1 MRLVKGR
8 VWDIWVRQFRGKGN
22 HVASPHVV
30 AAGRAKTRQGPAAED
45 QGAAESPADLRRLVA
60 RELHDRVAQTLTGM
74 LVDLEN
80 FKSEPVAWD
89 DVLARLDTVQDS
101 TRQVLHNLRELL
113 NDLRGEEQ
121 FSDGFVDAVGT
132 LVAKFE
138 QKTSIA
144 TQLNVLPG
152 WPVSLTAP
160 ASLNL
165 YRIIEEALTNV
176 RRHSGAR
183 AVRIVLQPLSDNQ
196 VAVTVGDDGHGVET
210 DIPGMG
216 TLGMKERA
224 VILGGELRIDS
235 VRGDGT
241 TVHAIFPTHQLTPK
255 PRAGATQFLD

>member
-1 MRLVKGR
+1 M
-8 VWDIWVRQFRGKGN
+8 GN
-22 HVASPHVV
+22 HVASPQIV
-30 AAGRAKTRQGPAAED
+30 AAARAKAR
-45 QGAAESPADLRRLVA
+45 QGAAAEEQGAVESPADLRRLVA

-101 TRQVLHNLRELL
+101 TRQVLQNLRELL
-113 NDLRGEEQ
+113 HDLRGEDS

-138 QKTSIA
+138 QKTAIA
-144 TQLNVLPG
+144 TELNVLPG
-152 WPVSLTAP
+152 WPESLTAP

-196 VAVTVGDDGHGVET
+196 VAVTVGDDGHGVES
-210 DIPGMG
+210 DIAGMG

-255 PRAGATQFLD
+255 PRAGVSQFLD